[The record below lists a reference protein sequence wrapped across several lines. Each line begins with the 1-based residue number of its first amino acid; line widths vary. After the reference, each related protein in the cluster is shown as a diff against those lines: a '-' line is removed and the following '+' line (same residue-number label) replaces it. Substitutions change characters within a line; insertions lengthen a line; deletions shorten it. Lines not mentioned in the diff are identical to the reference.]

1 MFLVS
6 PHVKSI
12 QCIYLF
18 FSFLH
23 LFWDFETQQEQEW
36 NVPPYQNH
44 PNAPRL
50 DVPPS
55 RRVPQIQHL
64 FCCTRIPLKIQNIQ
78 TLERLHGNSY
88 WSLFSKVRPG
98 KSRMSA
104 SESSVNVCK
113 HHCSHITD
121 TSANNDFEVKSFS
134 GINWQR
140 QRPWCLHSSF
150 IWFISS
156 YSYLNFPCG
165 WSEWPSRKSAPH
177 ASVPPTGLPSCPP
190 QTLTEGPMPFADSGK
205 KN

>member
-1 MFLVS
+1 MLLQIAPLLRFIFPSCCVFVSMKLSNYQRVFVFLTCETRQSGSGMFLVS
-6 PHVKSI
+6 PHIKSI
-12 QCIYLF
+12 QCICLF

-55 RRVPQIQHL
+55 HRVPQIQHL

-78 TLERLHGNSY
+78 TLESLLGNSY

-98 KSRMSA
+98 KSKMSA

-113 HHCSHITD
+113 HHCSHIQ
-121 TSANNDFEVKSFS
+121 SQKKRKLS
-134 GINWQR
+134 G
-140 QRPWCLHSSF
+140 
-150 IWFISS
+150 
-156 YSYLNFPCG
+156 
-165 WSEWPSRKSAPH
+165 
-177 ASVPPTGLPSCPP
+177 
-190 QTLTEGPMPFADSGK
+190 
-205 KN
+205 